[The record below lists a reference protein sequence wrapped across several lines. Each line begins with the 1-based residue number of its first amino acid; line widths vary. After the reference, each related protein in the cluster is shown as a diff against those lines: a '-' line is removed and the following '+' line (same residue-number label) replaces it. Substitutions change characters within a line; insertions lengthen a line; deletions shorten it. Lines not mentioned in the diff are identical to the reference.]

1 MPVVSHVLI
10 ALGYAVIAG
19 IVAVALPHVAPVD
32 SRLGVEIGGLV
43 ILVSALVHLAS
54 ARLRRDQHEAAEL
67 EALSLGYAEMR
78 TELGRARDEARRIF
92 DAIRAAS
99 DARQGQ
105 AQSIDSVMEEVR
117 VLQGLVEQLSSGKKP
132 KGKPSYIIDDKAK
145 KPQGQPASADAGP
158 RFMTGLNDEE
168 ILEVVREALRNNRV
182 ELFVQ
187 PVVSLPQRKRR
198 HYECFSR
205 IRGEDDS
212 ILTPDQYMAI
222 AEREGL
228 MNAIDNMLLFRGV
241 QLVRRLQ
248 KANSDASLF
257 INISEH
263 TLADTRFLREFA
275 AFMSSNRDLAPHLVF
290 EFTQQS
296 VNRHSADSLAEL
308 DRLGK
313 MGFRLSMD
321 QVTALDFDVADLRR
335 LHIRFLKIEAGRLLD
350 QTRAATQRLDIRA
363 FKHALDEQAI
373 DLIVEKIES
382 EQVLLEL
389 LDMPV
394 DFGQGYLFGEPRAAK
409 DAPKEEAAA

>member
-10 ALGYAVIAG
+10 ALAYAVIAG
-19 IVAVALPHVAPVD
+19 VVAVLLPQVAPVD
-32 SRLGVEIGGLV
+32 ARLGVELGGL
-43 ILVSALVHLAS
+43 IIFVSALVHLAS
-54 ARLRRDQHEAAEL
+54 ARLRRDQHEAAEI
-67 EALSLGYAEMR
+67 EALTIGYAELR
-78 TELGRARDEARRIF
+78 TELARARDEARRIF

-105 AQSIDSVMEEVR
+105 AQSIDSVMAEVR
-117 VLQGLVEQLSSGKKP
+117 VLQDLVEQLSAGKRPKAKPAYLVDDKGKKP
-132 KGKPSYIIDDKAK
+132 LDA
-145 KPQGQPASADAGP
+145 AAAAGP
-158 RFMTGLNDEE
+158 RFMTGLNEE
-168 ILEVVREALRNNRV
+168 EVLEVVRDGLRNNRV
-182 ELFVQ
+182 ELFAQ
-187 PVVSLPQRKRR
+187 PIVSLPQRKRR

-205 IRGEDDS
+205 IRGEGDA
-212 ILTPDQYMAI
+212 ILTPDQYMGV

-257 INISEH
+257 VNISEH
-263 TLADTRFLREFA
+263 TLGDTKFLREFV
-275 AFMSSNRDLAPHLVF
+275 AFMASNRDLAPHLVF
-290 EFTQQS
+290 EFTQAS
-296 VNRHSADSLAEL
+296 VQRHSADALAEL

-313 MGFRLSMD
+313 LGFRLSMD
-321 QVTALDFDVADLRR
+321 QVTALDFDLAELRR

-350 QTRAATQRLDIRA
+350 QTRATTQRLDIRA
-363 FKHALDEQAI
+363 FKRALDEQAI

-382 EQVLLEL
+382 EQTLLEI

-409 DAPKEEAAA
+409 EAPKEEAAA

>member
-19 IVAVALPHVAPVD
+19 IVAVLLPHVAPVD
-32 SRLGVEIGGLV
+32 ARLGLELGGL
-43 ILVSALVHLAS
+43 IIFISALVHLAS
-54 ARLRRDQHEAAEL
+54 ARLKRDQHESAEI
-67 EALSLGYAEMR
+67 EALTLGYAELR
-78 TELGRARDEARRIF
+78 TEIGRARDEARRIF

-132 KGKPSYIIDDKAK
+132 KTKPSYIVDDKAK
-145 KPQGQPASADAGP
+145 KPQGAEAAGP
-158 RFMTGLNDEE
+158 ATRFMTGLNDEE

-205 IRGEDDS
+205 VRGEGEAV
-212 ILTPDQYMAI
+212 LTPDQYMAI

-228 MNAIDNMLLFRGV
+228 MNAIDNMLLFRSV

-248 KANSDASLF
+248 KAQSDSSLF
-257 INISEH
+257 INVSEH
-263 TLADTRFLREFA
+263 TLADTRFLREFV
-275 AFMSSNRDLAPHLVF
+275 AFMQSNRDLAPHLVF

-296 VNRHSADSLAEL
+296 VNRHSADSIAEL

-321 QVTALDFDVADLRR
+321 QVTSLDFDVAELRR
-335 LHIRFLKIEAGRLLD
+335 LHIKFLKVEAARLLD
-350 QTRAATQRLDIRA
+350 QTRATTNRLDIRA
-363 FKHALDEQAI
+363 FKRALDEQAI

-382 EQVLLEL
+382 EQMLLEL

-409 DAPKEEAAA
+409 EAPKEEAAA

>member
-32 SRLGVEIGGLV
+32 ARLGVELGGLI

-67 EALSLGYAEMR
+67 EALSLGYAELR

-92 DAIRAAS
+92 DAIRSAS

-117 VLQGLVEQLSSGKKP
+117 VLQSLVDQLAAGKKP
-132 KGKPSYIIDDKAK
+132 KTKPSYIVDDKTK
-145 KPQGQPASADAGP
+145 KPQGPGEAAAGP
-158 RFMTGLNDEE
+158 RLMTGLNEE
-168 ILEVVREALRNNRV
+168 EVIEVVREGLRNNRV

-205 IRGEDDS
+205 IRGEGEA
-212 ILTPDQYMAI
+212 ILTPDQYMAV

-228 MNAIDNMLLFRGV
+228 MNAIDNMLLFRSV

-248 KANSDASLF
+248 KAQSDASLF
-257 INISEH
+257 INVSEH
-263 TLADTRFLREFA
+263 TLADTRFLREFV
-275 AFMSSNRDLAPHLVF
+275 AFMQSNRDLAPHLVF

-296 VNRHSADSLAEL
+296 VNRHSADSIAEL

-321 QVTALDFDVADLRR
+321 QVTALDFDVEELRR
-335 LHIRFLKIEAGRLLD
+335 LHIKFLKVEASRLLD
-350 QTRAATQRLDIRA
+350 QTRATTNRLDMRA
-363 FKHALDEQAI
+363 FKRALDEQAI

-382 EQVLLEL
+382 EQMLLEL

-409 DAPKEEAAA
+409 DAPKEDAAA

>member
-19 IVAVALPHVAPVD
+19 IVAVLLPHVAPVD
-32 SRLGVEIGGLV
+32 ARLGVEMGGL
-43 ILVSALVHLAS
+43 IIFVSALVHLAS
-54 ARLRRDQHEAAEL
+54 ARLRRDQHEAAEID
-67 EALSLGYAEMR
+67 ALTLGYAELR
-78 TELGRARDEARRIF
+78 TELSRARDEARRIF

-105 AQSIDSVMEEVR
+105 ALSIDSVMAEVR
-117 VLQGLVEQLSSGKKP
+117 VLQDLVDQLSAGKRP
-132 KGKPSYIIDDKAK
+132 KRKPSYIIDEKAK
-145 KPQGQPASADAGP
+145 AASPHESAGP

-168 ILEVVREALRNNRV
+168 VLEVVREALRNNRV

-187 PVVSLPQRKRR
+187 PIVSLPQRKRR

-205 IRGEDDS
+205 IRGDGDA
-212 ILTPDQYMAI
+212 ILTPDQYMGI

-228 MNAIDNMLLFRGV
+228 MNAIDNMLLFRSV

-257 INISEH
+257 VNVSEH
-263 TLADTRFLREFA
+263 TLGDTRFLREFV
-275 AFMSSNRDLAPHLVF
+275 AFMASNRDLAPHLVF
-290 EFTQQS
+290 EFTQAS
-296 VNRHSADSLAEL
+296 VQRHSADSLAEL

-313 MGFRLSMD
+313 LGFRLSMD
-321 QVTALDFDVADLRR
+321 QVTALDFDVTELRR
-335 LHIRFLKIEAGRLLD
+335 LHIRYLKVDAARILE
-350 QTRAATQRLDIRA
+350 QTRAATQRLDIRG
-363 FKHALDEQAI
+363 FKRALDEQAI
-373 DLIVEKIES
+373 DLIAEKIES
-382 EQVLLEL
+382 EPQLLEI

-409 DAPKEEAAA
+409 DGPKDEAA

>member
-19 IVAVALPHVAPVD
+19 IVAVVLPHVAPVD
-32 SRLGVEIGGLV
+32 ARLGVEIGGLV

-67 EALSLGYAEMR
+67 EALSMGYAELR

-145 KPQGQPASADAGP
+145 KPEAAAASPGP
-158 RFMTGLNDEE
+158 RFMTGLNEEE
-168 ILEVVREALRNNRV
+168 ILEVVREGLRNNRV

-205 IRGEDDS
+205 IRGEDDA
-212 ILTPDQYMAI
+212 ILTPDQYMSV

-228 MNAIDNMLLFRGV
+228 MNAVDNMLLFRGV

-248 KANSDASLF
+248 KAQSDASLF
-257 INISEH
+257 INVSEH
-263 TLADTRFLREFA
+263 TLADTRFLREFV

-321 QVTALDFDVADLRR
+321 QVSALDFDVADLRR

-350 QTRAATQRLDIRA
+350 QTRAATNRLDIRA

>member
-19 IVAVALPHVAPVD
+19 IVAVLLPRVAPVD
-32 SRLGVEIGGLV
+32 GRLGVELGGL
-43 ILVSALVHLAS
+43 IIFISALVHLAS
-54 ARLRRDQHEAAEL
+54 ARLRRDQHEAAEID
-67 EALSLGYAEMR
+67 ALTLGYAELR
-78 TELGRARDEARRIF
+78 TELSRARDEARRIF

-105 AQSIDSVMEEVR
+105 AQSIDSVMAEVR
-117 VLQGLVEQLSSGKKP
+117 VLQDLVDQLSAGKKP
-132 KGKPSYIIDDKAK
+132 RAKPSYLVDDKGK
-145 KPQGQPASADAGP
+145 KPPPEAAGP
-158 RFMTGLNDEE
+158 RLMTGLNEE
-168 ILEVVREALRNNRV
+168 EVLEVVRDALRNNRV

-187 PVVSLPQRKRR
+187 PIVSLPQRKRR

-205 IRGEDDS
+205 IRGEGDA
-212 ILTPDQYMAI
+212 ILTPDQYIAV

-248 KANSDASLF
+248 KANSDSSLF
-257 INISEH
+257 VNVSEH
-263 TLADTRFLREFA
+263 TLGDTRFLREFV

-290 EFTQQS
+290 EFTQDS
-296 VNRHSADSLAEL
+296 VQRHSADALAEL
-308 DRLGK
+308 DRLGRL
-313 MGFRLSMD
+313 GFRLSMD
-321 QVTALDFDVADLRR
+321 QVATLDFDLAELRR

-350 QTRAATQRLDIRA
+350 QTRATTQRLDIKA
-363 FKHALDEQAI
+363 FKRALDEQAI

-382 EQVLLEL
+382 EQTLLEI

-409 DAPKEEAAA
+409 DAPKEDAA

>member
-19 IVAVALPHVAPVD
+19 IIAVALPHVAPVD
-32 SRLGVEIGGLV
+32 ARLGVEMGGLI

-67 EALSLGYAEMR
+67 EALSLGYAELR
-78 TELGRARDEARRIF
+78 TELSRARDEARRIF

-117 VLQGLVEQLSSGKKP
+117 VLQGLVDQLATGKKP
-132 KGKPSYIIDDKAK
+132 KGKPSYIISDKAK
-145 KPQGQPASADAGP
+145 TAQAPEAAGP
-158 RFMTGLNDEE
+158 TQRFMTGLNDDE
-168 ILEVVREALRNNRV
+168 ILDVVQEGLRNNRV

-205 IRGEDDS
+205 IRGEGDA

-228 MNAIDNMLLFRGV
+228 MNAIDNMLLFRSV

-248 KANSDASLF
+248 KAQSDASLF
-257 INISEH
+257 LNVSEH
-263 TLADTRFLREFA
+263 TLADTRFLREFV
-275 AFMSSNRDLAPHLVF
+275 AFMQSNRDLAPHLVF

-296 VNRHSADSLAEL
+296 VNRHSADSIAEL

-321 QVTALDFDVADLRR
+321 QVTTLDFDVAELRR
-335 LHIRFLKIEAGRLLD
+335 LHIRFLKVEAQRLLD
-350 QTRAATQRLDIRA
+350 QTRAATNRLDMRA

-389 LDMPV
+389 LDMPI

-409 DAPKEEAAA
+409 EAPKEEAAA

>member
-19 IVAVALPHVAPVD
+19 IIAVLLPHVAPVD
-32 SRLGVEIGGLV
+32 ARLGVELGGL
-43 ILVSALVHLAS
+43 IIFVSALVHLAS
-54 ARLRRDQHEAAEL
+54 ARLRRDQHEAAEI
-67 EALSLGYAEMR
+67 EALTLGYAELR

-92 DAIRAAS
+92 DAIRSAS

-117 VLQGLVEQLSSGKKP
+117 VLQGLVEQLSTGKKP
-132 KGKPSYIIDDKAK
+132 RGKPSYIVDDKAK
-145 KPQGQPASADAGP
+145 KAQGAEAAGP
-158 RFMTGLNDEE
+158 ATRFMTGLNEEE
-168 ILEVVREALRNNRV
+168 ILEVVREGLRNNRI

-205 IRGEDDS
+205 IRGEGEAV
-212 ILTPDQYMAI
+212 LTPDQYMGV

-228 MNAIDNMLLFRGV
+228 MNAIDNMLLFRSV

-248 KANSDASLF
+248 KAQSDASLF
-257 INISEH
+257 INVSEH
-263 TLADTRFLREFA
+263 TLADTRFLREFV
-275 AFMSSNRDLAPHLVF
+275 AFMQSNRDLAPHLVF
-290 EFTQQS
+290 EFTQAS
-296 VNRHSADSLAEL
+296 VNRHSADSIAEL

-321 QVTALDFDVADLRR
+321 QVTTLDFDVAELRR

-350 QTRAATQRLDIRA
+350 QTRATTNRLDMRA

-382 EQVLLEL
+382 EQTLLEI

-409 DAPKEEAAA
+409 EAPKEDAAVA